1 MDPHSRHSQFN
12 TRKPKAGPSTVES
25 RRNEVPMKSPN
36 PLESFSKRSSASS
49 SSRSASPG
57 LSLMKDRPMATNSRI
72 KQDEQFRKDIHLTFV
87 TSALQQKAQG
97 NSTNFDELVDQFNL
111 KKPSTSAPPTPAP
124 PLRMWILALS
134 NVVSR
139 LERCHSALVE
149 AVVGMPWTIMD
160 NAFVKSYTSFVGM
173 LVSAKPEYLGTVLAK
188 LAHGFTY
195 QSGLQTLEAAL
206 PESSNAP
213 LTRRVVYERIHYLLR
228 HIITLVPTLPSTL
241 QPLLVK
247 YFPHKRQSQAA
258 QVTYIRNLLQ
268 VIDYCP
274 ELTDRILA
282 TIIDRAI
289 QIDVE
294 IQVELEELEEQLADR
309 EEAELF
315 ELDPFDTIV
324 GQEGEDSDSESDSD
338 DGDGLSDISSDGGE
352 DDDSDEVT
360 EVPSDY
366 KHINEM
372 VQKLDA
378 ILKNLLDHFNNAH
391 RKSSPTPTPSG
402 SRSHSRSDTPLTPLD
417 QPILRPDSPTL
428 IEEGRAF
435 RRTQFYTLLSIFDRV
450 ILRTFK
456 SRYTQFLIFWY
467 SSLDPEFSDVFQ
479 GMLVS
484 KALFEEDQPSVTRAA
499 AASYIASFVSRAQ
512 FVDKENTRRVVACL
526 CDFLR
531 SKLDRFEEEA
541 QNGLQPS
548 RMAQY
553 SIFYAVA
560 QAVFLIFCFRWRDL
574 THDEEE
580 LEDMDG
586 VNAPKSNWMGE
597 LDVVKH
603 VVTSELNPLKMC
615 STNVVMQFAKVAH
628 SVDFLYCYPIIEANR
643 RSDYAP
649 NSGDNDQLKTKA
661 PLFSLAMMGNSM
673 QMELNTFFP
682 FDPYKL
688 PRSGAYIEGVYRE
701 WSSVAIDD
709 DEDDDDDEE
718 EEDEEVAHTGAISIA
733 VNGTRSTEDDGGL
746 GQSFGGMSISPIPV
760 AMSGVPMS
768 VS

>member
-1 MDPHSRHSQFN
+1 M
-12 TRKPKAGPSTVES
+12 E
-25 RRNEVPMKSPN
+25 RRNEMPLKSPN
-36 PLESFSKRSSASS
+36 PLESFKKRATTPSRSRSSSASS
-49 SSRSASPG
+49 LLG
-57 LSLMKDRPMATNSRI
+57 DRPTVTNSRI

-87 TSALQQKAQG
+87 ASALQQKAQG
-97 NSTNFDELVDQFNL
+97 NSSSFDELVDQFNL
-111 KKPSTSAPPTPAP
+111 KKPTTDAPSPAP

-160 NAFVKSYTSFVGM
+160 TTFVKSYTGFIGM
-173 LVSAKPEYLGTVLAK
+173 LVSAKPEYLGTVLSK

-228 HIITLVPTLPSTL
+228 HLLSLVPTLPSTL
-241 QPLLVK
+241 QPLLVQH
-247 YFPHKRQSQAA
+247 FPHKRQSQAA

-268 VIDYCP
+268 VVDYCP
-274 ELTDRILA
+274 QLTDRILA
-282 TIIDRAI
+282 TVIDRAI

-294 IQVELEELEEQLADR
+294 IQVELEELEDHLLEK
-309 EEAELF
+309 EETDLF
-315 ELDPFDTIV
+315 ELDPFDTVV
-324 GQEGEDSDSESDSD
+324 GQEGEESDSESDSD
-338 DGDGLSDISSDGGE
+338 GEGDDLSDLSSEGE
-352 DDDSDEVT
+352 DDSDEDVAVVT
-360 EVPSDY
+360 SDF

-378 ILKNLLDHFNNAH
+378 ILKNVFDYFNNSH
-391 RKSSPTPTPSG
+391 GKFSPRHTPSPPTLQSG
-402 SRSHSRSDTPLTPLD
+402 SESPLTPLE
-417 QPILRPDSPTL
+417 QPILRPLSPAL
-428 IEEGRAF
+428 IEEGKAF
-435 RRTQFYTLLSIFDRV
+435 RRSQFYTLLSIFDRV

-479 GMLVS
+479 GVLVS
-484 KALFEEDQPSVTRAA
+484 KALLEEDLPSVTRAA

-512 FVDKENTRRVVACL
+512 FVDKENTRRVVICL

-531 SKLDRFEEEA
+531 NKLDAFDAEA
-541 QNGLQPS
+541 MSGLQAGS
-548 RMAQY
+548 MAQY
-553 SIFYAVA
+553 SVFYAVA

-586 VNAPKSNWMGE
+586 VAAAKSKWMNE
-597 LDVVKH
+597 LDVVKR
-603 VVTSELNPLKMC
+603 VVISVLNPLKMC
-615 STNVVMQFAKVAH
+615 SPNVVMQFAKVAH

-643 RSDYAP
+643 RSDYAVTP
-649 NSGDNDQLKTKA
+649 GESDMSSRRPA
-661 PLFSLAMMGNSM
+661 LFTLAMMGNSM

-688 PRSGAYIEGVYRE
+688 PRSGPYIEGVYRE

-709 DEDDDDDEE
+709 DED
-718 EEDEEVAHTGAISIA
+718 EEDEEDEAEAVEKDGDVEEDRTGAVGIA
-733 VNGTRSTEDDGGL
+733 INGSRTTSDDADGL
-746 GQSFGGMSISPIPV
+746 GKSFGGMSISPIP
-760 AMSGVPMS
+760 ALMSGMPMS